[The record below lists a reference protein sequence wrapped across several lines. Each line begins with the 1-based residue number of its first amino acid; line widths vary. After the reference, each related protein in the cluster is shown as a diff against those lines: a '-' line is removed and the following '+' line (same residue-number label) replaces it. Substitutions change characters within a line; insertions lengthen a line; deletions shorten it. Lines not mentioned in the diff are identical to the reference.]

1 MMSGRSRGLTAGLFL
16 LCCVPFTVLLAGAVM
31 NTLGANPVEALIRE
45 LGEWALR
52 LLLLTLAATP
62 LQRWLKWG
70 LLLRYRRMLGLFAFF
85 YALLHL
91 LAFIWF
97 EHFFAWSELLTDII
111 KRPFIAFGMVAWLML
126 LPLAVTS
133 SRRAVRRLGY
143 GRWLALHR
151 LVYLAAALAVGHFF
165 MLVKADLR
173 EPAVYAGIL
182 SVLLLARLV
191 RQPDAARGA
200 GVKSAR

>member
-1 MMSGRSRGLTAGLFL
+1 
-16 LCCVPFTVLLAGAVM
+16 M